1 MDKGRFISGFRGS
14 CLNFRPPQG
23 VFFRMSC
30 CPCIVDCYAM
40 FLDQFSANAFV
51 DVVLHG
57 SPLWS
62 AMQNADVVMEKC
74 QTTAN
79 SLKLAIEKAERR
91 IHFILT

>member
-1 MDKGRFISGFRGS
+1 
-14 CLNFRPPQG
+14 
-23 VFFRMSC
+23 MSC

-57 SPLWS
+57 SPLWP
-62 AMQNADVVMEKC
+62 AMQNADVVMERC

-79 SLKLAIEKAERR
+79 SLKLAILKSERR
-91 IHFILT
+91 RHSILIHFDLLIYEKQNFFENLV